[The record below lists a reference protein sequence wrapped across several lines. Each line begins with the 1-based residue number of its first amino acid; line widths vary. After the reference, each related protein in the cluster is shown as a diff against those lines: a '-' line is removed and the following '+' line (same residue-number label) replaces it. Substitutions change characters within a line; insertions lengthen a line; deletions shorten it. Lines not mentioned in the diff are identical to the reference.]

1 MKRNEKALY
10 KIMNTVFLLVAV
22 LFLGGVIRETMAAGI
37 RAEQTGKAVGL
48 SVLACLGCFLILHGA
63 KCLRFYLV
71 LMEQKIQF
79 PRFIRIYLKT
89 TFVNFLLPVKSG
101 ELFRIYCFAHET
113 KNVQMGFISVILDRV
128 FDTCILLLFLLP
140 YDLFVAKRISVVT
153 ILLGII
159 VLAAVSGSVFLYSSY
174 GYLNRFLILNGN
186 SKRTIV
192 LLQLLEN
199 FKVCYDYMAKLLKGR
214 FLLIFLFSGIGWI
227 FEFLFLKLMAG
238 IMNISFGA
246 AQFAEYICGIF
257 ESSTGMVKNEYVLIS
272 AVGLLISLAIAYILK
287 NRRSEN
293 A

>member
-1 MKRNEKALY
+1 MKKNEKALY

-22 LFLGGVIRETMAAGI
+22 LFLGGVIRETITSGI
-37 RAEQTGKAVGL
+37 RIEQTGQAAVL
-48 SVLACLGCFLILHGA
+48 SVLACLCCFLILHGA

-79 PRFIRIYLKT
+79 PRFVRIYLKT
-89 TFVNFLLPVKSG
+89 TFVNFLLPIKSG

-140 YDLFVAKRISVVT
+140 YDVFVAGRISVVT
-153 ILLGII
+153 ILLGLI
-159 VLAAVSGSVFLYSSY
+159 VLVAVLGSVFLYSSY
-174 GYLNRFLILNGN
+174 GYLNRFLIINGS

-214 FLLIFLFSGIGWI
+214 FVLIFLFSCIGWV
-227 FEFLFLKLMAG
+227 FEFLFLKFMAG
-238 IMNISFGA
+238 IMNISFNA
-246 AQFAEYICGIF
+246 TQFAEYICGIF

-272 AVGLLISLAIAYILK
+272 AVGLLISLAIAYGLK